1 MDNPKVLIAVPTY
14 GRPDYLPR
22 LLASFKEL
30 NYNNKKLLII
40 NDDKRIKYKLDKE
53 DPNIDICNMD
63 LHLNLS
69 VKRNLFASWDWDII
83 MHLDDDDIF
92 LPERINNHLRIY
104 DETPGTEAY
113 KNEAGFCFSE
123 NKIYIS
129 TWTSFTNHSMTR
141 KGWFKSLGYTAFERS
156 NFDDQSIHQNVMNRC
171 NYKNECDTENLDFIY
186 WWGNSDDETKY
197 RNTFNA
203 DEVKCD
209 YVENAALKS
218 YEMFKKNRD
227 GYTILR
233 PDFECFNNIKTLTR
247 RLKWGKRQEYL
258 VNMDRSGASEKIR
271 IKTNSEKILFSEEKA
286 EARRNYNRSSRKNDK
301 NL

>member
-30 NYNNKKLLII
+30 NYDNKKLLII

-69 VKRNLFASWDWDII
+69 VKRNLFASWDWDVI
-83 MHLDDDDIF
+83 MHLDDDDFF
-92 LPERINNHLRIY
+92 LPERINNHLKKY
-104 DETPGTEAY
+104 NEDPTLEVY
-113 KNEAGFCFSE
+113 KNNAGFSFSE
-123 NKIYIS
+123 NKIYIADY
-129 TWTSFTNHSMTR
+129 TAFTNHSMTR

-171 NYKNECDTENLDFIY
+171 NYKNECDTENIDFVY

-197 RNTFNA
+197 RNTFNS
-203 DEVKCD
+203 DKVTCD

-218 YEMFKKNRD
+218 YQVFKKNRD
-227 GYTILR
+227 GYTILK
-233 PDFECFNNIKTLTR
+233 PDFECFNNIKTLTK
-247 RLKWGKRQEYL
+247 RLKWGKRQEYF
-258 VNMDRSGASEKIR
+258 VDMNGPSASEKIR
-271 IKTNSEKILFSEEKA
+271 IRTNRERILFSEK
-286 EARRNYNRSSRKNDK
+286 R
-301 NL
+301 

>member
-30 NYNNKKLLII
+30 NYDNKKLLII

-83 MHLDDDDIF
+83 MHLDDDDFF
-92 LPERINNHLRIY
+92 LPERINNHLKKY
-104 DETPGTEAY
+104 NEDPNLEVY
-113 KNEAGFCFSE
+113 KNDAGFCFSE
-123 NKIYIS
+123 NRIS
-129 TWTSFTNHSMTR
+129 IANYTAFTNHSMTR
-141 KGWFKSLGYTAFERS
+141 KGWFKSLGYTSFERS

-171 NYKNECDTENLDFIY
+171 NYKNECDTENVDFVY

-209 YVENAALKS
+209 FVENAALKS
-218 YEMFKKNRD
+218 YEMFKKNRA
-227 GYTILR
+227 GYTVLKS
-233 PDFECFNNIKTLTR
+233 DFECFNNIKTLTR
-247 RLKWGKRQEYL
+247 RLKWGKRQEYP
-258 VNMDRSGASEKIR
+258 VNMNRSGASEKIK
-271 IKTNSEKILFSEEKA
+271 IKTNREKILFSEEKGTLRN
-286 EARRNYNRSSRKNDK
+286 RRRGVRKNDK

>member
-14 GRPDYLPR
+14 GRPNYLPR

-30 NYNNKKLLII
+30 NYDNKKLLII

-69 VKRNLFASWDWDII
+69 VKRNLFASWDWDVI
-83 MHLDDDDIF
+83 MHLDDDDFF
-92 LPERINNHLRIY
+92 LPERINNHLKKY
-104 DETPGTEAY
+104 NEDPSLEVY
-113 KNEAGFCFSE
+113 KNDAGFSFSE
-123 NKIYIS
+123 NKIYIADY
-129 TWTSFTNHSMTR
+129 TAFTNHSMTR

-171 NYKNECDTENLDFIY
+171 NYKNECDTENIDFVY

-203 DEVKCD
+203 DEVTCD

-218 YEMFKKNRD
+218 YQVFKKNRD
-227 GYTILR
+227 GYTILK
-233 PDFECFNNIKTLTR
+233 PDFECFNNIKTLTK
-247 RLKWGKRQEYL
+247 RLKWGKRQEYF
-258 VNMDRSGASEKIR
+258 VDMNGPSASEKIR
-271 IKTNSEKILFSEEKA
+271 IRTNRERILFSEK
-286 EARRNYNRSSRKNDK
+286 R
-301 NL
+301 